1 MDHKGNIAITILV
14 LGVFAVCSLAL
25 LSFYSSTLNI
35 DNSFVRIDIVKQ
47 AKVFEKEIIFEESQ
61 GKNIQEMEL
70 FKKGIEIGDVIF
82 NASKDENYYIIEGKY
97 SENKW
102 WGVGSKKEIFSI
114 KYWVKD

>member
-61 GKNIQEMEL
+61 GKI
-70 FKKGIEIGDVIF
+70 FKKWNYLKRVLKLVMLFLMLLKMKIIILL
-82 NASKDENYYIIEGKY
+82 KENTLRING
-97 SENKW
+97 
-102 WGVGSKKEIFSI
+102 GG
-114 KYWVKD
+114 